1 MSNDIERKVN
11 TWERHGQSI
20 MLAVITGV
28 LAYSGNALVEAKTA
42 QAAMAAELRSMA
54 GQMQRLEGAFTAMQ
68 SNYVSRAEFS
78 VHEQR
83 LQAVE
88 ARKP

>member
-1 MSNDIERKVN
+1 MPDDLGRKVL

-20 MLAVITGV
+20 MLAIITSV
-28 LAYSGNALVEAKTA
+28 LAYSANAMVDAKTS
-42 QAAMAAELRSMA
+42 QASMAAELRAMA
-54 GQMQRLEGAFTAMQ
+54 AQMQRLEGAFSAMQ
-68 SNYVSRAEFS
+68 NNYVSRAEFN